1 MNENNNQGGNV
12 NSYAPNNYNGPVMV
26 SNAIPEKSGGK
37 AVGSLVCAIISIL
50 GCWSYVT
57 VVLTIVGIVL
67 GIVSIA

>member
-37 AVGSLVCAIISIL
+37 AVGSLVCGDRKSTRL
-50 GCWSYVT
+50 NS
-57 VVLTIVGIVL
+57 
-67 GIVSIA
+67 SH